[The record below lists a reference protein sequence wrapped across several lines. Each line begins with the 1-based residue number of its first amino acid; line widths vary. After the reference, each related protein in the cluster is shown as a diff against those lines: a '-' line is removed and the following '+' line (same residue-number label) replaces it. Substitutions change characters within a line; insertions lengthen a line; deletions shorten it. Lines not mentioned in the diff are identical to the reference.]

1 MRKLKM
7 LAAALTAACC
17 VALTACSDDDKPV
30 LTGDYEHVPAGDAGD
45 GSVLG
50 MYLLNEGN
58 LGSNKCTLD
67 YLDLQQSVY
76 RRNIYSDANP
86 EVVMELGDV
95 GNDQIIVDG
104 RLFISVSGS
113 NKVEVLDAYTA
124 RTMGHIDVANARQ
137 LATDGKYVYVG
148 SYTGAI
154 KVDPAVNAGHVYK
167 VDASTLKIVGE
178 YATPYWPESM
188 AVTGGRL
195 YVATSGSTDDLVYAD
210 NDVVV
215 LNTSTMTAEGS
226 ITVGTNL
233 NKVRVDD
240 SGCLWISSR
249 GDYMSKPSRLYRVDP
264 KTSAVKTVEVS
275 CTDFSIY
282 KGTIY
287 YYASVWSNATMSM
300 THDYGTVSVATATPG
315 ASFLPAA
322 SQAEITEPYGIAVN
336 PANGD
341 IYISDASN
349 YTSSGSLL
357 CFKADGSLRWK
368 VKTGDIPGHMVFL
381 MR

>member
-1 MRKLKM
+1 M
-7 LAAALTAACC
+7 
-17 VALTACSDDDKPV
+17 
-30 LTGDYEHVPAGDAGD
+30 
-45 GSVLG
+45 
-50 MYLLNEGN
+50 
-58 LGSNKCTLD
+58 
-67 YLDLQQSVY
+67 
-76 RRNIYSDANP
+76 
-86 EVVMELGDV
+86 
-95 GNDQIIVDG
+95 
-104 RLFISVSGS
+104 
-113 NKVEVLDAYTA
+113 
-124 RTMGHIDVANARQ
+124 
-137 LATDGKYVYVG
+137 
-148 SYTGAI
+148 
-154 KVDPAVNAGHVYK
+154 
-167 VDASTLKIVGE
+167 
-178 YATPYWPESM
+178 
-188 AVTGGRL
+188 
-195 YVATSGSTDDLVYAD
+195 ATSGSTDDLVYAD

-215 LNTSTMTAEGS
+215 LNTSTMTAEGA

-300 THDYGTVSVATATPG
+300 AHDYGTVSVATATPG

-341 IYISDASN
+341 IYISDARN

-357 CFKADGSLRWK
+357 CFKPDGSLRWK